1 MELFEAIH
9 TRRSVRSFGPGEI
22 TQEQLRTLLGAAMT
36 APSAGNAQP
45 WQFIVVTDRELL
57 DAVPAFSQYASMARK
72 APMGILVC
80 GDTSLE
86 KYPGYWVQDCAA
98 ATQNLL
104 LAARGLGLGA
114 VWTGVHPME
123 DRMAGFR
130 KLLNLPEHVMP
141 LSFIVVGHPAQEQ
154 KHQDRFNP
162 ERVRVNGWKSTEASS

>member
-9 TRRSVRSFGPGEI
+9 TRRSVRMFEPGAI
-22 TQEQLRTLLGAAMT
+22 TDEQLRVLLGAAMT

-45 WQFIVVTDRELL
+45 WQFVIVTDRDLL
-57 DAVPAFSQYASMARK
+57 DAVPGFSQYAAMARK

-123 DRMAGFR
+123 DRKAGFR
-130 KLLNLPEHVMP
+130 KLLGLPEHVIP
-141 LSFIVVGHPAQEQ
+141 LSFVVIGQAGHEQ
-154 KHQDRFNP
+154 KHQDRYNAD
-162 ERVRVNGWKSTEASS
+162 RVHLNGW